1 MNEQTQFL
9 KKIRWFVIT
18 DNLWNILMNSLF
30 ITILIPYFLK
40 QFTKWYKGEKMVAE
54 NTLTEFAGDT
64 SIHGLVFMVKSTAS
78 VKRRI
83 LWTLLFIGSVT
94 YAGIQIKSI
103 IECKCN
109 KIKQY
114 QGKSV
119 KDVRFFCNFWIY
131 LPNYR
136 FVQGLRSLKHW
147 LLQKLSM
154 KIFDQ
159 KFRFLI
165 IR

>member
-1 MNEQTQFL
+1 MFIFKQLSLPSWLSQFCSTL
-9 KKIRWFVIT
+9 KKNQNKILR
-18 DNLWNILMNSLF
+18 NISRLRQIAFLMTCQQHYFSTRNSLF
-30 ITILIPYFLK
+30 LTILIPYFLT
-40 QFTKWYKGEKMVAE
+40 QFTRWYKGETMVAE

-119 KDVRFFCNFWIY
+119 KDVRFF
-131 LPNYR
+131 L
-136 FVQGLRSLKHW
+136 
-147 LLQKLSM
+147 
-154 KIFDQ
+154 
-159 KFRFLI
+159 RFLEI
-165 IR
+165 PTST